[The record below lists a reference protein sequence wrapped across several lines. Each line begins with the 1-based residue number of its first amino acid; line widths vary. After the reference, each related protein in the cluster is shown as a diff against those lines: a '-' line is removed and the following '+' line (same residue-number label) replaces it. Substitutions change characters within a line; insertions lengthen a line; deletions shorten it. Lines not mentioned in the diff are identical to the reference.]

1 MFQTL
6 CWKYRVNKSRNTRM
20 TVPSSKFKKKKK
32 RPINRKTIV
41 NCDINNRPRSR
52 GREAV
57 KESVQAK

>member
-1 MFQTL
+1 M
-6 CWKYRVNKSRNTRM
+6 NKSRNTRM
-20 TVPSSKFKKKKK
+20 TVPSSKFKKKK

-57 KESVQAK
+57 KESAQAK